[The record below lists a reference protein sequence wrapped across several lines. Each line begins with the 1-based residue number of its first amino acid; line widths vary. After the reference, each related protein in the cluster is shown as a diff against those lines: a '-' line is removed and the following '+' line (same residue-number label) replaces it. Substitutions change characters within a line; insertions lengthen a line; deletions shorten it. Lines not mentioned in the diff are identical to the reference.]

1 MGLRAFIHVIALTLV
16 VLSVRASALAV
27 VGVVVSACC
36 VIPWPTRR
44 RRVAPMATDVAGAD
58 MEFARGWACLQQ
70 NSYVEAEA
78 AFREVLEDRPDDADA
93 ILYLGIALA
102 EQGRHAEAVP
112 LFERAAGARPL
123 DAEIHLRL
131 GVSLGATGDVF
142 RAGRALREALT
153 LRPGLHAADEAL
165 AALVSAQRTAIAR
178 AQLPRRAGR
187 RRQARYIRRTMPVSS
202 QARQAGA

>member
-1 MGLRAFIHVIALTLV
+1 MNV
-16 VLSVRASALAV
+16 VAAAYRLLMRSSLLPTPPKT
-27 VGVVVSACC
+27 VVSEADAAFASG
-36 VIPWPTRR
+36 WELLQQQEY
-44 RRVAPMATDVAGAD
+44 AGA
-58 MEFARGWACLQQ
+58 ECAFAR
-70 NSYVEAEA
+70 
-78 AFREVLEDRPDDADA
+78 VLDERPNDADA
-93 ILYLGIALA
+93 IFYRGVALA
-102 EQGRHAEAVP
+102 ELNRHAEAVP
-112 LFERAAGARPL
+112 LFERAAAARPL

-153 LRPGLHAADEAL
+153 LRPGLRAADEAL